1 MKNKIMLRILAVGLA
16 IGCLGLFLGGCRG
29 IPTGT
34 AKVVAVGNANLQAS
48 GAGIVKVEAGKTTY
62 KIKCSLCG
70 YETETVTIDT
80 PVAGKPYTTTWICP
94 KCGHKQKI
102 VIEIAAK

>member
-1 MKNKIMLRILAVGLA
+1 MKKMLVLPIMAVCLA
-16 IGCLGLFLGGCRG
+16 IGCVGLFIGGCRG

-34 AKVVAVGNANLQAS
+34 AKVVAVGNANLQAT

-80 PVAGKPYTTTWICP
+80 PAAGKPYTTTWICP
-94 KCGHKQKI
+94 RCGHKQK
-102 VIEIAAK
+102 VAIEIAAK